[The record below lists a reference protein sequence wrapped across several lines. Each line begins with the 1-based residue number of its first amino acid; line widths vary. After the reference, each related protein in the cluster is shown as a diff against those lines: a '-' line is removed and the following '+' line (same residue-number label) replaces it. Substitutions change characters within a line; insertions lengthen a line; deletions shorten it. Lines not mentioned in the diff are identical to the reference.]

1 MKVVLRKGER
11 RSQFAT
17 MRGKDVAVAA
27 IVRAF
32 TMASDRRRR
41 LARSGEIT
49 GSAIMLVGLPASGKS
64 TLTDA
69 FVAAG
74 WVQLNKDA
82 IRLELYGDA
91 SVLGDKDEVNRIFYE
106 RLEAACKANRNVVVD
121 NININYFFRKGP
133 IKAVREAGYFD
144 VTNVVLDVPLEECLK
159 RNAGRDRKVPED
171 QIRQLAATLH
181 GGGMPTAREARLL
194 VLSPGSARNR
204 FVVHKWRAWVPSKR
218 SVPDSTRPPK

>member
-1 MKVVLRKGER
+1 MKF
-11 RSQFAT
+11 ST
-17 MRGKDVAVAA
+17 MRGQDVSVAA

-32 TMASDRRRR
+32 TQAADRRRR
-41 LARSGEIT
+41 LARRGQIT
-49 GSAIMLVGLPASGKS
+49 GSVIMLVGLPASGKS

-91 SVLGDKDEVNRIFYE
+91 SVLGDKDEVNKIFYE
-106 RLEAACKANRNVVVD
+106 RLAAACKANRNIVVD

-171 QIRQLAATLH
+171 QIRQLSATLR
-181 GGGMPTAREARLL
+181 GGGMPTPKEARLL
-194 VLSPGSARNR
+194 VLSPGNARNR
-204 FVVHKWRAWVPSKR
+204 FVVNKSRAWVPN
-218 SVPDSTRPPK
+218 RPRRIP

>member
-41 LARSGEIT
+41 LARRGEIT

-133 IKAVREAGYFD
+133 IKAVREAGYSD

-181 GGGMPTAREARLL
+181 GGGMPTPREARLL

-204 FVVHKWRAWVPSKR
+204 FVVNKSRAWVPSKR
-218 SVPDSTRPPK
+218 SIPKPARPPK